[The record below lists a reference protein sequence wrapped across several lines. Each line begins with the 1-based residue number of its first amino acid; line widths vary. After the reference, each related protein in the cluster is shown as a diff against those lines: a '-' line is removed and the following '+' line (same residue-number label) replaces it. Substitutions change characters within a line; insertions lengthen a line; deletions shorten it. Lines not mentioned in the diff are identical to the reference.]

1 MKCSDIS
8 SRLVD
13 FLYEELSAAERTEF
27 SVHLASCPTCAAEV
41 KASSRALQRTRT
53 ALAGPLNEDPPAR
66 VHANILAAA
75 RAAAQ
80 PARKPRVEAQEGFF
94 ARLWKAPWLIPAM
107 GAAGVATAVFLIK
120 VIKNPEVLPVREPA
134 SPAALSTPQP
144 TEEKSPS
151 PAASPAEPQ
160 ADQAAANKDEARPTA
175 VGKSVGAASRSG
187 HTRPASRAAAPT
199 PAPAPAPVKRKMA
212 SDDLLMDLDV
222 RRAPTIDKS
231 RESASEGAAPMM
243 KRAAPAPAVTN
254 TPVSSPKPAAT
265 GRPLNAPGN
274 WAEPPPRGQGSKDDR
289 AEDGNM
295 RAKESARGA
304 GASQP
309 RGEVLQAR
317 PQRAAEAPS
326 PAPAASGF
334 ALPPAPSAPP
344 AKAAPPAS
352 EPRAKAKKS
361 AALEDMADEVADS
374 APLHSVAAEREIDRA
389 DKKGAARPES
399 LQERVRKADKLYEEK
414 KWAQAAAAYSGL
426 LVEAPSH
433 PNAPTWRKRLYFA
446 ERAAKGQPSNEP

>member
-13 FLYEELSAAERTEF
+13 FLYEELSAAERSEF
-27 SVHLASCPTCAAEV
+27 NAHLASCPSCAAEV
-41 KASSRALQRTRT
+41 KVSSRTLQRTRT

-80 PARKPRVEAQEGFF
+80 PARQPRVAEKEGFF

-134 SPAALSTPQP
+134 SPAAVSTPQP
-144 TEEKSPS
+144 TEETSPS
-151 PAASPAEPQ
+151 PAAAPAEPQ
-160 ADQAAANKDEARPTA
+160 TEQATQDEARPTA
-175 VGKSVGAASRSG
+175 VGKSVGVASRSG
-187 HTRPASRAAAPT
+187 HTRPASRAAAP
-199 PAPAPAPVKRKMA
+199 APAPVKRKMI
-212 SDDLLMDLDV
+212 SDDPLMDLDV

-243 KRAAPAPAVTN
+243 KRAAPAPAITN
-254 TPVSSPKPAAT
+254 TPAPAPKPAAP
-265 GRPLNAPGN
+265 GRLLNAPGS
-274 WAEPPPRGQGSKDDR
+274 WAAPPPRAQGSKDDR
-289 AEDGNM
+289 AEDVDM
-295 RAKESARGA
+295 LMKESANGA

-309 RGEVLQAR
+309 RGEVLQAK

-334 ALPPAPSAPP
+334 ALPAAPSAPP

-374 APLHSVAAEREIDRA
+374 APLHSVAAEKEADRA
-389 DKKGAARPES
+389 DKKGVTRPEG

-414 KWAQAAAAYSGL
+414 KWAQAATAYSAL

-433 PNAPTWRKRLYFA
+433 PNAPTWRKRLYVA
-446 ERAAKGQPSNEP
+446 ERAAKGQPPNEP